1 MRNAEQ
7 QKVQI
12 IDAFFVCPITKHVQA
27 NPLNR
32 MKHQQ
37 CDEKQQHRD
46 QRQRIG
52 NNFLHRTKTKGKNK
66 KIKDL
71 AEAL

>member
-1 MRNAEQ
+1 MRDTEQ

-12 IDAFFVCPITKHVQA
+12 IDAFFVRLVAKYVQA

-37 CDEKQQHRD
+37 RDEKQQHRD

-52 NNFLHRTKTKGKNK
+52 NNFLHSTKNK
-66 KIKDL
+66 GQK
-71 AEAL
+71 